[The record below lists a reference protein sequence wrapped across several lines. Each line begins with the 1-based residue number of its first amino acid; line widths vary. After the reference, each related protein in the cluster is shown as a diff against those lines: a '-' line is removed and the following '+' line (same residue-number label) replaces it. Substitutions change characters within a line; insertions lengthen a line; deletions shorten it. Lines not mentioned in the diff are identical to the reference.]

1 MHSVMYTVP
10 VTGQWSVAT
19 SEQSTEQ
26 SVDTMAIKQTVK
38 KEQEIDVY
46 QLGCKGW
53 DTNEI
58 DLTFCHFAFYWSAIL
73 PPQYLI
79 LLTSPS
85 WRPRKPLIS

>member
-1 MHSVMYTVP
+1 M
-10 VTGQWSVAT
+10 AT

-58 DLTFCHFAFYWSAIL
+58 VLTFCHFVSYWAATL
-73 PPQYLI
+73 PLNVN
-79 LLTSPS
+79 
-85 WRPRKPLIS
+85 